1 MFATALAHDR
11 AIDPLANYTAVR
23 AKTLRAIDTVAA
35 DLFIQYERRSAPVL
49 YCRAGSRPD
58 PQQFVELAEAGIDN
72 LYVRTDDFR
81 DFSDGLLESLEVVLR
96 QDSLPPTEKFAVMQ
110 LAVAVAMDKS
120 LRLVDCAKFRIM
132 ADQIA
137 KEVVAL
143 VSDGDVLPRELF
155 QIARHDFN
163 TFTHVTNVASYSVI
177 LAEQLGISDELELR
191 KIASAAILHDVGKR
205 FIPASILTKAGRLTP
220 EEREIIEL
228 HPQRGY
234 EALCDQSGLDFGQLM
249 MVYQH
254 HERVDGSG
262 YPVGVPYDE
271 IHLWARL
278 LAVVD
283 VFDSMTA
290 KRPYRR
296 AATPDHVLG
305 YQRRLAGTHFDHEVV
320 ECWVSAM
327 NKT

>member
-1 MFATALAHDR
+1 MFATATAYDR
-11 AIDPLANYTAVR
+11 AIDPLANFTAIRV
-23 AKTLRAIDTVAA
+23 KTLRAIELVAA
-35 DLFIQYERRSAPVL
+35 DLFIQYERQSAPVL

-58 PQQFVELAEAGIDN
+58 PQQFVELEESGIEN
-72 LYVRTDDFR
+72 LYVRTADFR
-81 DFSDGLLESLEVVLR
+81 NFSDGLLESLQDVLR
-96 QDSLPPTEKFAVMQ
+96 RDSLQPTEKFAVMQ
-110 LAVAVAMDKS
+110 LAVAVAMDQS
-120 LRLVDCAKFRIM
+120 LRLVDCAKFRTL
-132 ADQIA
+132 ADQIG

-143 VSDGDVLPRELF
+143 VIDGDVLPRELF

-177 LAEQLGISDELELR
+177 LAEQLGIVDELELR

-234 EALCDQSGLDFGQLM
+234 EELCDQSGLDFGQLM

-290 KRPYRR
+290 RRPYRR
-296 AATPDHVLG
+296 AATPEHVLE
-305 YQRRLAGTHFDHEVV
+305 YQRQLAGTHFDHEVV

>member
-1 MFATALAHDR
+1 MSDTGMQHNRSAN
-11 AIDPLANYTAVR
+11 PLANYVAVR
-23 AKTLRAIDTVAA
+23 ATTLRNIDMVAA
-35 DLFIQYERRSAPVL
+35 DLFVQYGSQNTPLL

-58 PQQFVELAEAGIDN
+58 PQQFVELAEAGVEH
-72 LYVRTDDFR
+72 LYVRAADFHR
-81 DFSDGLLESLEVVLR
+81 FSDGMLESLADVLQR
-96 QDSLPPTEKFAVMQ
+96 ESLPPTEKFAVMQ
-110 LAVAVAMDKS
+110 LAVAVAMDQS
-120 LRLVDCAKFRIM
+120 LRLVDCTKFRELAEHIGH
-132 ADQIA
+132 
-137 KEVVAL
+137 EVVEL
-143 VSDGDVLPRELF
+143 VSNGEMLPRELF
-155 QIARHDFN
+155 RIARHDFN
-163 TFTHVTNVASYSVI
+163 TFTHVTNVASYSVM
-177 LAEQLGISDELELR
+177 LAELMGITDKHELR
-191 KIASAAILHDVGKR
+191 KLASAAILHDVGKR

-234 EALCDQSGLDFGQLM
+234 EELCDQSGLDFAQLM

-254 HERVDGSG
+254 HERVDGTG

-290 KRPYRR
+290 RRPYRR
-296 AATPDHVLG
+296 SATPEHVLD
-305 YQRRLAGTHFDHEVV
+305 YQRHLAGTHFDHEVV

>member
-1 MFATALAHDR
+1 MSATAIDHHR
-11 AIDPLANYTAVR
+11 TRDPLTHYVAVR
-23 AKTLRAIDTVAA
+23 AVSLRAIGMVAA
-35 DLFIQYERRSAPVL
+35 DLFVQYGPRTAPIL
-49 YCRAGSRPD
+49 YCRAGGRPD
-58 PQQFVELAEAGIDN
+58 PQQFVELAEAGVQN
-72 LYVRTDDFR
+72 LYVRAAEFHR
-81 DFSDGLLESLEVVLR
+81 FSDGMLESLEEVLK
-96 QDSLPPTEKFAVMQ
+96 QDSIPPTEKFAVMQ
-110 LAVAVAMDKS
+110 LAVAVAMDQS
-120 LRLVDCAKFRIM
+120 LRLVDCTKYRELAEHIGH
-132 ADQIA
+132 
-137 KEVVAL
+137 EVVNL
-143 VSDGDVLPRELF
+143 VCDGDMLPRELF
-155 QIARHDFN
+155 RIARHDFN
-163 TFTHVTNVASYSVI
+163 TFTHVTNVASYSVM
-177 LAEQLGISDELELR
+177 LAELLGITDKQELR

-205 FIPASILTKAGRLTP
+205 FIPAGILTKAGRLTP

-234 EALCDQSGLDFGQLM
+234 EELCDQTGLDFGQLM
-249 MVYQH
+249 IVYQH

-262 YPVGVPYDE
+262 YPVGVPHDE

-290 KRPYRR
+290 RRPYRR
-296 AATPDHVLG
+296 SATPEHVLD